1 MDRPVRPK
9 DTSEQA
15 GRQRLRIEVTGA
27 VQGVGFRP
35 FVHRLAVSE
44 GLTGFVRN
52 TAAGATVEVEGP
64 DVAVQRFHLRLD
76 GEIAPPARIETKRVR
91 KLRLHGDDHFAI
103 SASSG
108 KGNRRALVLPDLATC
123 PGCAAELFDPG
134 NRRNNYAFTTCAH
147 CGPRYSLIE
156 AIPYDRERTS
166 MRHFTMCPA
175 CAAEYHDPA
184 SRRFHAETTA
194 CADCGPQLALWD
206 AGGNTL
212 ARRHD
217 ALLKAAEAIRQ
228 GKIVA
233 LKGLGGF
240 QLLADAGN
248 EAAVAN
254 LRERKQRPSKP
265 FALMAASLAEARRL
279 AVISPAEERFLTSA
293 AAPIVL
299 LAAASPAPGVA
310 ALVAPGNPLLGI
322 MLPSTPLHLLLLREL
337 GRAVI
342 ATSGNRSGAP
352 LVADEHAAL
361 QELAGMTDLFLIHD
375 RPILRPVDDSVVRV
389 IAGEP
394 TVLRLARGY
403 APLALDDPQAGKP
416 VIALGG
422 QQKSAVAVAAGG
434 RINLGAHIADMET
447 ADARAALERTA
458 KGLSAL
464 YRLKPALVAS
474 DTHPD
479 YFSTRLARRFGPPV
493 HQVPHHLAHVLSGM
507 IDNGLDGDVLG
518 IAWDGTGRGND
529 GTIWGGEFLVLRGNR
544 YARAAHLLQ
553 FRLLG
558 GEAAV
563 REPRRCGL
571 GVLHEVFGAAAFTH
585 GGYAAISAFTPVELD
600 VLRAMLERGFNTPLT
615 SSAGRLFDAAA
626 AILGLCQRASFEGEA
641 AMAVEFA
648 AQRAVAP
655 VQLAPIAVDDSA
667 GVIVLDWRASL
678 RSLVEAAEARA
689 SAPSLAKAFHVA
701 LADAM
706 LSAAC
711 RLGIRR
717 VLLTGGCF
725 QNACLTE
732 AALERLRG
740 AGFDVY
746 RHRRVPPND
755 GGLAAGQAAAALRQ
769 MTEE

>member
-1 MDRPVRPK
+1 MDIPARPERTG
-9 DTSEQA
+9 DEA
-15 GRQRLRIEVTGA
+15 ARQRLRIEVTGA

-35 FVHRLAVSE
+35 FVHRLAVGE

-52 TAAGATVEVEGP
+52 TAAGATLEVEGNSA
-64 DVAVQRFHLRLD
+64 AVRQFLLRLD
-76 GEIAPPARIETKRVR
+76 GEITAPARIETKRLR
-91 KLRLHGDDHFAI
+91 ELRLHGDDHFAI

-108 KGNRRALVLPDLATC
+108 SGNRRALVLPDLATC
-123 PGCAAELFDPG
+123 PDCTAELFDPV
-134 NRRNNYAFTTCAH
+134 NRRHNYAFTTCTH
-147 CGPRYSLIE
+147 CGPRYSVIE

-166 MRHFTMCPA
+166 MRQFSMCAA

-206 AGGNTL
+206 GAGKTI
-212 ARRHD
+212 ARQHG
-217 ALLKAAEAIRQ
+217 AVLEAAEAIRQ

-248 EAAVAN
+248 AVAVAN

-265 FALMAASLAEARRL
+265 FALMAGSLVEARRL
-279 AVISPAEERFLTSA
+279 AAISGSEERLLTST

-299 LAAASPAPGVA
+299 LAAASPASGVA
-310 ALVAPGNPLLGI
+310 PQVAPDNPLLGI

-337 GRAVI
+337 GRTVV
-342 ATSGNRSGAP
+342 ATSGNRDGEP
-352 LVADEHAAL
+352 LVADEHTAL
-361 QELAGMTDLFLIHD
+361 EELAGMADLFLVHD
-375 RPILRPVDDSVVRV
+375 RPILRPVDDSVARM

-403 APLALDDPQAGKP
+403 APLSLRDQRARTPI
-416 VIALGG
+416 IALGG
-422 QQKSAVAVAAGG
+422 HQKSAVAAVVAG

-447 ADARAALERTA
+447 ANARTALERTA
-458 KGLSAL
+458 KELSAL
-464 YRLKPALVAS
+464 YGMRPALVVS

-479 YFSTRLARRFGPPV
+479 YFSTRLARYLGPPV
-493 HQVPHHLAHVLSGM
+493 RQVPHHLAHVMSGM
-507 IDNGLDGDVLG
+507 IDNGLDGDLLG
-518 IAWDGTGRGND
+518 IAWDGTGHGGD
-529 GTIWGGEFLVLRGNR
+529 GTIWGGEFLMLRGKR
-544 YARAAHLLQ
+544 YARVAHLLQ
-553 FRLLG
+553 FRLPG

-571 GVLHEVFGAAAFTH
+571 GVLHEIFGDAAFTRS
-585 GGYAAISAFTPVELD
+585 GCGAASAFSLQELD
-600 VLRAMLERGFNTPLT
+600 VLKRMLECGFNTPLT
-615 SSAGRLFDAAA
+615 SSAGRLFDAVA
-626 AILGLCQRASFEGEA
+626 AILGLCQKASFEGEA

-648 AQRAVAP
+648 ARKADAP
-655 VQLAPIAVDDSA
+655 VPLAPIALNDSA
-667 GVIVLDWRASL
+667 GVIALDWRAHL
-678 RSLVEAAEARA
+678 HSLVEAMEAGA
-689 SAPSLAKAFHVA
+689 SAQGLARTFHTA

-706 LSAAC
+706 LAVAC
-711 RLGIRR
+711 RLGPRR

-732 AALERLRG
+732 TALERLRSG
-740 AGFDVY
+740 GFDVY

-755 GGLAAGQAAAALRQ
+755 GGLAAGQAAAVLHQ